1 MATCQPKKDMCEVD
15 DISRVLYSV
24 FDGIVSET
32 VFRSDVVR
40 LWSLEMQWF
49 SPQDA
54 ERVIDALIDSGWI
67 KQEKNT
73 LQISSGVDLIIP
85 GLGWRPITRRMLSPP
100 RYSISQNEG
109 IKPTSDNLSKP
120 RVSKSNEIRKDPAE
134 NYRYSEPRISSLDSE
149 KKSVDYDERNIPLD
163 RAEGSIPH
171 LIELIANQSGLENKE
186 VVRRAQRK
194 RRALGPVTLWMA
206 LALVAR
212 EQGLA
217 MDKVSDVIENL
228 D

>member
-1 MATCQPKKDMCEVD
+1 MATCQLKKDMSEVD
-15 DISRVLYSV
+15 DISRILYSV
-24 FDGIVSET
+24 FEGTVSET
-32 VFRSDVVR
+32 VLRSDVVR

-54 ERVIDALIDSGWI
+54 ERVIDALIDSDWI
-67 KQEKNT
+67 IQEKNT

-85 GLGWRPITRRMLSPP
+85 GLGWRPITRSMLSPP
-100 RYSISQNEG
+100 RYSISKNEG
-109 IKPTSDNLSKP
+109 IKLTSDNLSKP
-120 RVSKSNEIRKDPAE
+120 RVSKSNEIRREPVE
-134 NYRYSEPRISSLDSE
+134 NYRYSQPRISSSGSD
-149 KKSVDYDERNIPLD
+149 KKFADYDKRNIPSD

-217 MDKVSDVIENL
+217 MDKVSDVIQNL

>member
-1 MATCQPKKDMCEVD
+1 MATCQPKKDMSEVD

-85 GLGWRPITRRMLSPP
+85 GLGWRPITRSMLSPP
-100 RYSISQNEG
+100 SYSISKNEG
-109 IKPTSDNLSKP
+109 IKLTSDNLSKP
-120 RVSKSNEIRKDPAE
+120 RVSKSNEIRKEPVE
-134 NYRYSEPRISSLDSE
+134 NYHYSQPRISSSDSD
-149 KKSVDYDERNIPLD
+149 KKSADYDKRNIPLD
-163 RAEGSIPH
+163 RAEGSIPQ

>member
-1 MATCQPKKDMCEVD
+1 MATCQLKKDMSEVD
-15 DISRVLYSV
+15 DISRILYSV
-24 FDGIVSET
+24 FEGIESET
-32 VFRSDVVR
+32 VLRSDVVR

-54 ERVIDALIDSGWI
+54 ERVIDALIDSDWI
-67 KQEKNT
+67 IQEKNT

-85 GLGWRPITRRMLSPP
+85 GLGWRPITRSMLSPP
-100 RYSISQNEG
+100 SYSISKNEG
-109 IKPTSDNLSKP
+109 IKLTSDNLSKP
-120 RVSKSNEIRKDPAE
+120 RVSKSNEIRKEPVE
-134 NYRYSEPRISSLDSE
+134 NYHYSQPRISSSDSD
-149 KKSVDYDERNIPLD
+149 KKSADYDKRNIPLD
-163 RAEGSIPH
+163 RAEGSIPQ

-217 MDKVSDVIENL
+217 MDKVSDVIQNL

>member
-1 MATCQPKKDMCEVD
+1 MATCQPKKDMGEVD

-186 VVRRAQRK
+186 VVRRGQRK

>member
-1 MATCQPKKDMCEVD
+1 MATCRPKKDMGEVD

>member
-1 MATCQPKKDMCEVD
+1 MATCQLKKDMSEED
-15 DISRVLYSV
+15 DISRILYSI
-24 FDGIVSET
+24 FEGIESET
-32 VFRSDVVR
+32 VLRSDVVR

-54 ERVIDALIDSGWI
+54 ERVIDALSDSGWI
-67 KQEKNT
+67 KQEKNI

-100 RYSISQNEG
+100 SFTISQNEK
-109 IKPTSDNLSKP
+109 INPISKNLSKP
-120 RVSKSNEIRKDPAE
+120 RVRKSNEIREQPAKD
-134 NYRYSEPRISSLDSE
+134 YRYSQPRISSLDPE
-149 KKSVDYDERNIPLD
+149 KKPADYDEQTIPLD
-163 RAEGSIPH
+163 RAEESVPF
-171 LIELIANQSGLENKE
+171 LVELISNQSGLEKKE

-194 RRALGPVTLWMA
+194 RRALGPVTFWMA

-217 MDKVSDVIENL
+217 MDKVSHAIDNM